1 MHPAAL
7 LAATETSFAKIH
19 VLLAWDEETTP
30 RRPIGFWALRE
41 RHDLPLMA
49 AFLEALPYDYAF
61 TSNAMIDSACA
72 DDVVAAFFDAVRR
85 DARLPKIVRLQ
96 SFEADPIVHPAIL
109 RNLASTGSPRRYPSA
124 SLRSERQGAAGFL
137 ETMPPSRALP
147 HARTSRPRCR

>member
-1 MHPAAL
+1 MNVGWQRAKGRLTSVSICSPGPDLIEPWNDLAARLESNAFMHPAAL
-7 LAATETSFAKIH
+7 LAATETGFAKIH

-61 TSNAMIDSACA
+61 TSNAMIDGACA
-72 DDVVAAFFDAVRR
+72 DDVVATFFDAVRR

-109 RNLASTGSPRRYPSA
+109 RNLEA
-124 SLRSERQGAAGFL
+124 
-137 ETMPPSRALP
+137 
-147 HARTSRPRCR
+147 